1 MSGDSAS
8 VSVYV
13 AVAPPDAFE
22 VFTRE
27 IDLWWRQGP
36 AYRIAGRRRGQIHF
50 EEGVGGR
57 LFESFDQRTFEVG
70 RVTAWDPPGRLAF
83 EWRGVNFK
91 PDEKTLV
98 EVSFAPQREGTVVT
112 VRHSGFASLPPDHP
126 VRHGRQ
132 GADFARELG
141 MWWAGLMRSL
151 REHVAARPVRP
162 LTPTE

>member
-50 EEGVGGR
+50 EEGAGGR
-57 LFESFDQRTFEVG
+57 LFESFDERTFEVG
-70 RVTAWDPPGRLAF
+70 RITTWEPPARLAF

-98 EVSFAPQREGTVVT
+98 EVSFAPQREGRWSPCATA
-112 VRHSGFASLPPDHP
+112 ASPRCGPIT
-126 VRHGRQ
+126 RC
-132 GADFARELG
+132 AT
-141 MWWAGLMRSL
+141 
-151 REHVAARPVRP
+151 AARA
-162 LTPTE
+162 PTSRASSGCGGPA